1 MANGIHLTFVD
12 TRNLYGTM
20 NTGTVRLSNLT
31 NSDKRMLMQ
40 IHDMLTLEELTNYTL
55 TPDDKRRV
63 FAAHRQQVGEYYGF
77 DGRKMFM
84 ADQKNLDG
92 SVFEITRDYVEANPN
107 GWTDIPEDILKIR
120 ENLPGVALGHPVAD
134 CPVVIAEDKTRGIT
148 TVAHCGGEMID
159 KKLPMMAVEA
169 LYREGS
175 KPEDVHV
182 YVGAKAGPN
191 WTYTNNTPVWAKDE
205 QLWSEAITP
214 GQQQTANGSIDVYH
228 IDLQKAL
235 DKEFSAV
242 GLHQGQVIYDPHDT
256 ITDSNY
262 YSNSEARVNP
272 EKFGRQFVGAFYQ
285 EDNQKDERGRSR

>member
-1 MANGIHLTFVD
+1 MANGIRLTFID

-31 NSDKRMLMQ
+31 DSDKRMLMQ

-55 TPDDKRRV
+55 TPDDKKRV
-63 FAAHRQQVGEYYGF
+63 FAAHRQQAGEDYGF

-107 GWTDIPEDILKIR
+107 GWTDIPEDILKVR
-120 ENLPGVALGHPVAD
+120 ENLPGVAVGHPVAD
-134 CPVVIAEDKTRGIT
+134 CPVVIAEDKTRGVT
-148 TVAHCGGEMID
+148 MVAHCGGEMID
-159 KKLPMMAVEA
+159 KKIPMMEVEA

-191 WTYTNNTPVWAKDE
+191 WAHLPGPRMINYGMK
-205 QLWSEAITP
+205 QL
-214 GQQQTANGSIDVYH
+214 H
-228 IDLQKAL
+228 L
-235 DKEFSAV
+235 DN
-242 GLHQGQVIYDPHDT
+242 D
-256 ITDSNY
+256 
-262 YSNSEARVNP
+262 
-272 EKFGRQFVGAFYQ
+272 
-285 EDNQKDERGRSR
+285 